1 MKPLRIDSAAREE
14 LLHESQYIE
23 RACTGHGKKFV
34 TEVKAVFAQIRRN
47 PQAGKPD
54 EEGCRRL
61 RVKGFSFAVVFRE
74 EPKEVVIYVIRP
86 DSKRPGYWHSRLG
99 NAPQEAPSK

>member
-1 MKPLRIDSAAREE
+1 MKSLRVDSAAREE

-23 RACTGHGKKFV
+23 RARPGHGKKFV
-34 TEVKAVFAQIRRN
+34 AEVKAIFAQIRRN
-47 PQAGKPD
+47 PQTGKPD

-61 RVKGFSFAVVFRE
+61 LVKGFSFAVVFRE

-86 DSKRPGYWHSRLG
+86 DSKRPGYWHSRVSD
-99 NAPQEAPSK
+99 A